1 MSSLWFSS
9 KLHTSTTKKEKEKKK
24 EPSSFP
30 YIYFTFSFGML
41 VLLLFFLFLLFFF
54 FFPHTTNDNG
64 QWNGKSGIRV
74 KAKHIS
80 IWFFEWLWWL
90 DIFPRILRYS
100 RRGQRFYNILPNILW
115 RYGPVDN
122 VVWCCCCASCR
133 GIFFFFKK
141 KKLLM
146 IFDARVAWWK
156 LCFIV
161 QRYSWEHTHTVG
173 FLVN

>member
-9 KLHTSTTKKEKEKKK
+9 KLHTWVTSTTKKRERKEKGAVVF
-24 EPSSFP
+24 SL

-41 VLLLFFLFLLFFF
+41 LLLFFLFLLFFF

-100 RRGQRFYNILPNILW
+100 RRGQYFPIYYEDTVQWTMLF
-115 RYGPVDN
+115 D
-122 VVWCCCCASCR
+122 VVVVR
-133 GIFFFFKK
+133 LVGEFFFFKK

-161 QRYSWEHTHTVG
+161 QRYS
-173 FLVN
+173 